1 MHSRRFLAVLNRTL
15 EHIKAKIDIAQFSNS
30 EKEFNFSLLIANS
43 SLLFSLFL
51 TSLQKYYILY
61 LKWYCFWYKEAF
73 MTIAK
78 QVDLRANIKK
88 FFDLAF
94 SGEPVIVPRKQNK
107 NVVIISE
114 ADFNAMEKARRNA
127 AYLAK
132 LDRADEQI
140 RTGKIVVKTMEEL
153 ETMAAE

>member
-1 MHSRRFLAVLNRTL
+1 
-15 EHIKAKIDIAQFSNS
+15 
-30 EKEFNFSLLIANS
+30 
-43 SLLFSLFL
+43 
-51 TSLQKYYILY
+51 
-61 LKWYCFWYKEAF
+61 

>member
-1 MHSRRFLAVLNRTL
+1 
-15 EHIKAKIDIAQFSNS
+15 
-30 EKEFNFSLLIANS
+30 
-43 SLLFSLFL
+43 
-51 TSLQKYYILY
+51 
-61 LKWYCFWYKEAF
+61 

-127 AYLAK
+127 AYLAM
-132 LDRADEQI
+132 LDKSDRDLQEGRVI
-140 RTGKIVVKTMEEL
+140 VKTMEEL
-153 ETMAAE
+153 EAMAAE